1 MFILGLRSSPL
12 HTPFAKKK
20 SHEFRA
26 AASRGLHGL
35 NIKKSGV
42 ETGAGAFMT
51 PDLVPF
57 YAKRKPVVKA
67 KGSGP
72 PGWIGS
78 KDAGETKLRS
88 AHDFVPFPLPQQVD
102 EIRVGQNINAILGLA
117 PVLFKAH
124 REKML
129 DGRILLAV
137 LSRSMRTASG

>member
-1 MFILGLRSSPL
+1 
-12 HTPFAKKK
+12 
-20 SHEFRA
+20 
-26 AASRGLHGL
+26 
-35 NIKKSGV
+35 
-42 ETGAGAFMT
+42 MT

-88 AHDFVPFPLPQQVD
+88 AHDFVPFPLPERVD
-102 EIRVGQNINAILGLA
+102 EIRVGQNINAVLGLA

-124 REKML
+124 QEKML
-129 DGRILLAV
+129 DGRKLLAV